1 MSVAV
6 IGTGNLGS
14 RVARRLADGGV
25 EVVVAANDLSSARD
39 VAKGIGHGV
48 RAVEVEDAITGA
60 DTVVFATWLATTK
73 DLIAQHA
80 AQLANKIVVD
90 PSNNIGPDGSGG
102 FKSLNPEGV
111 SAGQQL
117 AAEVPPGARYVK
129 AFGTL
134 PAEMLESTAT
144 ESGDT
149 PVLFYAT
156 DDDVAGD
163 TVAKLIAAAGFE
175 PVSAGGVEATSR
187 IEMFG
192 DLHPFGGLNGR
203 LIGRD
208 EALQLLRG

>member
-1 MSVAV
+1 MDRRS
-6 IGTGNLGS
+6 NLG
-14 RVARRLADGGV
+14 
-25 EVVVAANDLSSARD
+25 
-39 VAKGIGHGV
+39 GV
-48 RAVEVEDAITGA
+48 RSANIAVGKDIVGLNIQHGIFNSLITAG
-60 DTVVFATWLATTK
+60 V
-73 DLIAQHA
+73 LIDGSPQ
-80 AQLANKIVVD
+80 N
-90 PSNNIGPDGSGG
+90 SSSGGNIGPDGSGG
-102 FKSLNPEGV
+102 VKSLNPDGV

-117 AAEVPPGARYVK
+117 AAAVPPGARYVK

-134 PAEMLESTAT
+134 PAQMLDSTAT

-163 TVAKLIAAAGFE
+163 TVAMLIAAAGLE

-203 LIGRD
+203 VIGRD